1 MLEAWWGVG
10 GSHRGPAQAGSRAF
24 SRRRSRRVGVL
35 GQGQQGRGPEVEPTW
50 LVKVELATEESRCD
64 G

>member
-1 MLEAWWGVG
+1 M
-10 GSHRGPAQAGSRAF
+10 GSGWQSSWATTGWKERRAF
-24 SRRRSRRVGVL
+24 SRQRWGGGVL
-35 GQGQQGRGPEVEPTW
+35 GQGQQGKGPEVEPTW